1 MVALGLFNRV
11 KKPKAS
17 FALPRIVW
25 LFLFTKM
32 EDKQTALEWLKE
44 KLNDSIEREPSNP
57 TSKELGYTKALKDII
72 FLIEDEGFKREKQQ
86 KKDAYLMAYNVYKL
100 LELGK

>member
-1 MVALGLFNRV
+1 MLYHALSGF
-11 KKPKAS
+11 
-17 FALPRIVW
+17 
-25 LFLFTKM
+25 FLFTKM
-32 EDKQTALEWLKE
+32 EDKQTAVEWLKE

-72 FLIEDEGFKREKQQ
+72 FLIEDEGFKREKKQ